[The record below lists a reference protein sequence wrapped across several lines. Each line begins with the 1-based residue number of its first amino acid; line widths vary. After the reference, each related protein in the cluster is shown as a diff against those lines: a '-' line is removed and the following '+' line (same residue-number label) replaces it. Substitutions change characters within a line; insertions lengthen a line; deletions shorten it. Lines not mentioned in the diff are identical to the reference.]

1 MTPEARALAAL
12 DAFRDAFAELL
23 TAGRE
28 PSEPPALLTL
38 TGAAAALGVS
48 RSTVTRWADD
58 GGYGPSEARRLGEY
72 HGPKSRAWPA
82 MTWSAERD
90 DEGDRRIL
98 DG

>member
-58 GGYGPSEARRLGEY
+58 GRLRTIGGPKARRV
-72 HGPKSRAWPA
+72 PRAEVA
-82 MTWSAERD
+82 RLAGDDVER
-90 DEGDRRIL
+90 GA
-98 DG
+98 